1 MRVQIKM
8 GKVKDSLFITKDT
21 GKQVVQTSW
30 NATKMVVGV
39 AVAGVALGAG
49 MGALAAG
56 GIGG

>member
-1 MRVQIKM
+1 M

-21 GKQVVQTSW
+21 SKQVVQTSW